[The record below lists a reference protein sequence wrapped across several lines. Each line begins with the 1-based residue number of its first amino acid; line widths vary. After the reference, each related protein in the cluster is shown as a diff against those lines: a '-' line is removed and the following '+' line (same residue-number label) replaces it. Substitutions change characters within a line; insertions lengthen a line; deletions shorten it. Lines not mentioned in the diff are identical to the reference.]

1 MSKLIYM
8 QGDDQKLLE
17 KLLQFLRSNGYSVQY
32 GNVLDERQLPVHF
45 KTDIVLCC
53 SPERSKEEDSPI
65 LTFGNLRLDPHNFYA
80 STAGG
85 EELHLTPTEFSM
97 LSYLMQSN
105 RAVSRNE
112 LIPAIWGFENQNGT
126 RVADDT
132 VKRLRRKLKGT
143 GVMVETVWGYGF
155 KLVTE
160 S

>member
-1 MSKLIYM
+1 
-8 QGDDQKLLE
+8 
-17 KLLQFLRSNGYSVQY
+17 
-32 GNVLDERQLPVHF
+32 
-45 KTDIVLCC
+45 
-53 SPERSKEEDSPI
+53 
-65 LTFGNLRLDPHNFYA
+65 
-80 STAGG
+80 
-85 EELHLTPTEFSM
+85 
-97 LSYLMQSN
+97 MQSN